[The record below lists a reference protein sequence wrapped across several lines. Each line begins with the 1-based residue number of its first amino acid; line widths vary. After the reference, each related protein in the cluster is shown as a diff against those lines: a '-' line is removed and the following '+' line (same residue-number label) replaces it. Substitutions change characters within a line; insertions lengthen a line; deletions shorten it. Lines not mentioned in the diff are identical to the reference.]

1 MIILE
6 QLKMLV
12 NLAMIDGSMA
22 EKEKT
27 FIKKIGVAHGFP
39 ESSVETLFYN
49 QHELIMPDK
58 LTADQKFNFALSL
71 FQLMKLDEKLYQPE
85 IKFCGSMMEKL
96 GYKREVVGEFMISAK
111 SEVMTADEIDSLKR
125 RTASYLIT
133 N

>member
-22 EKEKT
+22 EREKT
-27 FIKKIGVAHGFP
+27 FIKKIGMAHGFP

-96 GYKREVVGEFMISAK
+96 GYKKEVVGEFMLSAK
-111 SEVMTADEIDSLKR
+111 SEVMTPEEIDSLKKI
-125 RTASYLIT
+125 TASYLIT

>member
-96 GYKREVVGEFMISAK
+96 GYKKEVVGEFMLSAK
-111 SEVMTADEIDSLKR
+111 SEVMTSDEIDSLKR
-125 RTASYLIT
+125 KTASYLIT

>member
-96 GYKREVVGEFMISAK
+96 GYKKEVVGEFMLSAK

-125 RTASYLIT
+125 KTASYLIT